1 MNATHSLPTVAEMT
15 FGAGDGMP
23 DCSGTSLRF
32 GTAPAGLNA
41 NAFRYYRSTNPV
53 RVDPLER
60 ETGCSLAREPTL
72 RSGAVPRRVKCF
84 AFIAL
89 QFESLPR
96 RPLERETGFG
106 PATFA
111 LARQRSTTEPLP
123 HKIVSWCDR
132 RDLNSHIQDTRS

>member
-60 ETGCSLAREPTL
+60 ETG
-72 RSGAVPRRVKCF
+72 
-84 AFIAL
+84 
-89 QFESLPR
+89 
-96 RPLERETGFG
+96 FG

-123 HKIVSWCDR
+123 HIYV
-132 RDLNSHIQDTRS
+132 LIGATEET